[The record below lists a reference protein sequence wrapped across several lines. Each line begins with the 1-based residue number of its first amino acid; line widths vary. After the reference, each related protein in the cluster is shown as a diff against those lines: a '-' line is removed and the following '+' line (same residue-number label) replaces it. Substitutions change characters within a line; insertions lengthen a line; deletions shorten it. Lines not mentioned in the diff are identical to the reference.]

1 MLVYVLDEELPERR
15 IQDCMD
21 GTVTSPTTCP
31 NSYVETIT
39 PSTSECDCIWTQS
52 LLKMYLR

>member
-21 GTVTSPTTCP
+21 GTVTAPASPAQIP
-31 NSYVETIT
+31 M
-39 PSTSECDCIWTQS
+39 
-52 LLKMYLR
+52 LKP